1 MASKHNPV
9 PGTYVSDKDTREL
22 VQLLTTFREYIVS
35 HEARLEAIEEF
46 LNEQIKAQ
54 IALAQE
60 IEGGAEEAEG
70 EDAEVVELFPDAE
83 VADEPTDDPSEG

>member
-1 MASKHNPV
+1 MASRDRV

-60 IEGGAEEAEG
+60 IEEGTEEAETTD
-70 EDAEVVELFPDAE
+70 ESEIAAAENEGLAVES
-83 VADEPTDDPSEG
+83 TDDSSEG